1 MHSSEG
7 SPNAFAGLF
16 QDSLQG
22 IFHGL
27 YGSVVQG
34 SMQLIVVTVYNH
46 AAIYSPGPDDS
57 QLLLGLDLLVL
68 NHDSIVGSDSGQGN
82 G

>member
-22 IFHGL
+22 IFHSF
-27 YGSVVQG
+27 YSSAVQG
-34 SMQLIVVTVYNH
+34 SMQLVIVTVYSN
-46 AAIYSPGPDDS
+46 ATVYSPGPDDS

-68 NHDSIVGSDSGQGN
+68 CHGRVS
-82 G
+82 

>member
-16 QDSLQG
+16 QDGLER

-27 YGSVVQG
+27 CSSDVQG
-34 SMQLIVVTVYNH
+34 SMQLVVVTVYNH
-46 AAIYSPGPDDS
+46 ATIYSPGPDDS

-68 NHDSIVGSDSGQGN
+68 NHDSIVGDGGGQGN
-82 G
+82 A